1 MKKINSKKVCQ
12 KCCKEVSK
20 NTKICVCGS
29 EKFAPPYVKKIEKI
43 NRQFLVQITEPDK
56 KLYKDT
62 KNTPDRRLTFYKWW
76 QGDHATLHINKVEE
90 WEKIKEIV
98 DQRLAKFLGWKT
110 KKEISEDIEKF
121 EKLNKKTDK
130 KIKNLSKNYP
140 EFIRK
145 ILKNIDYTKI
155 SDNNVGDLV
164 GIITELTDV
173 ILKTDE
179 SFSIVFKK
187 LVKQLPKQPKRA
199 LEDLSELLK
208 DWSLKQITDIS
219 SQVMSRLKTLELFK
233 ERILDDKTFEIIGEN
248 SIHRILEKAMWIVDE
263 RYWLLHSNETL
274 RNIVG
279 KELIKKDK
287 KHNKKRPDFVC
298 GTVDNKLIIVELKR
312 PSHALKIEDLNQL
325 ENYLSIIEDNY
336 TNYSSTEAYLIG
348 KKIDKDLQKK
358 KKYRSSQFKIK
369 TFSDLIDDT
378 ERRYRE
384 FIKIMEH

>member
-12 KCCKEVSK
+12 RCCKEVSK

-29 EKFAPPYVKKIEKI
+29 EKFAPSYVKKMEKI
-43 NRQFLVQITEPDK
+43 NRQFSVQITEPDK

-62 KNTPDRRLTFYKWW
+62 KNIPDKRLTLYKWW
-76 QGDHATLHINKVEE
+76 PGNRAIFHINKVEE
-90 WEKIKEIV
+90 WENIKEIV
-98 DQRLAKFLGWKT
+98 DQRLAKFLNWKT
-110 KKEISEDIEKF
+110 KRKIIEDIEEF
-121 EKLNKKTDK
+121 GKLNKKTDK
-130 KIKNLSKNYP
+130 KIKDLSKNYP
-140 EFIRK
+140 GFIRK
-145 ILKNIDYTKI
+145 ILKNIDYNKI
-155 SDNNVGDLV
+155 SENNAGDLV
-164 GIITELTDV
+164 GIIIDLTDV
-173 ILKTDE
+173 ISKTDE
-179 SFSIVFKK
+179 NFSIVFKK
-187 LVKQLPKQPKRA
+187 LVRQLPKQPKRA

-219 SQVMSRLKTLELFK
+219 SQVMSRLKTIELFK
-233 ERILDDKTFEIIGEN
+233 ERILDDKTFEIIGKN

-298 GTVDNKLIIVELKR
+298 GTVDNKLIIVELKK
-312 PSHALKIEDLNQL
+312 PSHVLKIEDLNQL

-336 TNYSSTEAYLIG
+336 TNYSSIEAYLIG
-348 KKIDKDLQKK
+348 RKVDKDLQRK
-358 KKYRSSQFKIK
+358 KKYRGPQFKIK

-378 ERRYRE
+378 ERRYKE
-384 FIKIMEH
+384 FIKIIE